1 MNTAIAGPV
10 TPGALNAPAMKQK
23 LIFFLALGGFLWA
36 VFSPHDG
43 SPARPRE
50 ADAAVAMIGP
60 TSAGAVSGTVAG
72 DDAMVLQRDGSGQFH
87 VTAQVDGQDTRFLV
101 DTGADVVALTIDEA
115 ERLGYPVD
123 PEKFVPMMQTAS
135 GTGNGMIVHLDRLE
149 VAGAEFHD
157 IDAVVMDGLA
167 VNLLGQTILGQLGQV
182 SLEGDRMV
190 IRR

>member
-1 MNTAIAGPV
+1 MQ
-10 TPGALNAPAMKQK
+10 QK
-23 LIFFLALGGFLWA
+23 LIFVAALGAFLWA
-36 VFSPHDG
+36 VVSPHEAVRVKPDG
-43 SPARPRE
+43 AG
-50 ADAAVAMIGP
+50 AAVAMVGSTGP
-60 TSAGAVSGTVAG
+60 GAVSGTG

-135 GTGNGMIVHLDRLE
+135 GTGNGTIVHLDRLE
-149 VAGAEFHD
+149 VAGAEFRD

-167 VNLLGQTILGQLGQV
+167 VNLLGQTILSQLGQV

>member
-1 MNTAIAGPV
+1 MNPAVTGPV
-10 TPGALNAPAMKQK
+10 TSYALSWRVMQQK
-23 LIFFLALGGFLWA
+23 LIFFVALGGFVWA
-36 VFSPHDG
+36 VFSPHDAVPG
-43 SPARPRE
+43 KPRN
-50 ADAAVAMIGP
+50 DSAAVAMVGS
-60 TSAGAVSGTVAG
+60 TAQGMVSGSGAG

-87 VTAQVDGQDTRFLV
+87 LTAQVDGQDTQFLV

-115 ERLGYPVD
+115 ERLGYEVD

-135 GTGNGMIVHLDRLE
+135 GTGNGTVVHLDRLE

-157 IDAVVMDGLA
+157 VDAVVLDGLP
-167 VNLLGQTILGQLGQV
+167 VNLLGQTILAQLGQV